1 METVVRWSI
10 PEEPH
15 GRNKRMNWKDWKYFY
30 LALAAS
36 IALLVTAGI
45 LVFSTVMSQ
54 TNDECSPSIEVDLC
68 LAILAIFVIIALL
81 ITAGV
86 LIFSLVIT
94 ADILEFSTVMSLIND
109 ECNSS
114 IEADDFID
122 VNGNQLEII
131 VENEEGSDTQRI
143 Q

>member
-10 PEEPH
+10 LEEPH

-45 LVFSTVMSQ
+45 LVFSSVMSE

-68 LAILAIFVIIALL
+68 LTILVIFVIAALL

-94 ADILEFSTVMSLIND
+94 AEILEFSSVMRLIND

-122 VNGNQLEII
+122 VRGKQFEII
-131 VENEEGSDTQRI
+131 IENEDGSDTRRTQ
-143 Q
+143 